1 MTQTFHSK
9 IGSSKVAS
17 NIKVYKQGV
26 TIRLTHEQALENKLM
41 HWEFVAAYTN
51 PAYRRKVVKRT
62 WVPVD
67 EMALAKYKELEE
79 ALTAIEDDLYE
90 LGAERENGG
99 YWEPPTG
106 HYEYE
111 YGETHDE
118 WVARCAQLDAAK

>member
-1 MTQTFHSK
+1 
-9 IGSSKVAS
+9 
-17 NIKVYKQGV
+17 
-26 TIRLTHEQALENKLM
+26 M
-41 HWEFVAAYTN
+41 HWEYVAAYTN

-67 EMALAKYKELEE
+67 EKALAKYKELEE
-79 ALTAIEDDLYE
+79 ALAAIEDDLYE

-106 HYEYE
+106 HYEYV

-118 WVARCAQLDAAK
+118 WVARCTQLDAAK